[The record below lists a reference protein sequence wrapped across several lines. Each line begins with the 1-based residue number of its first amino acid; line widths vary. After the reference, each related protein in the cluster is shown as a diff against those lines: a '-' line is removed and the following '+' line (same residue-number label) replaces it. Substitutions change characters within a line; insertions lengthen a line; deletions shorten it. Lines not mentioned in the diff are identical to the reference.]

1 MDQFPMMQYLLDPQL
16 LMVLVV
22 VLPLAFW
29 AGWGTRIRHLAA
41 GSVVCVLLFIAGII
55 AGNSYGYLL
64 NAIGMLLCTV
74 MPRERT
80 YWSLVAATPAMTVWA
95 PPSGRAAS
103 TLSSLR

>member
-41 GSVVCVLLFIAGII
+41 GAVVCVLLFIAGII
-55 AGNSYGYLL
+55 ADNSYGYLP

-74 MPRERT
+74 MRGVLLGI
-80 YWSLVAATPAMTVWA
+80 WSGKLVSVLRQKSAA
-95 PPSGRAAS
+95 
-103 TLSSLR
+103 

>member
-1 MDQFPMMQYLLDPQL
+1 MDQFLMMQYLLDPQL

-55 AGNSYGYLL
+55 ADNSYGYLP

-74 MPRERT
+74 MRGVLLGI
-80 YWSLVAATPAMTVWA
+80 WSGKLVSVLRQKSAA
-95 PPSGRAAS
+95 
-103 TLSSLR
+103 